1 MVIVSPLSVG
11 LFPFQMALTWL
22 IHGGDPKYLPVLGW
36 SSVTAFQL
44 TNHHLLKIST
54 ALRLLTPPMETP
66 DPPNDIPGALKQ
78 VVLTPHD
85 IPWSLRVVFFD
96 GTGNLKVLLSLGI
109 SMFWPNHVGSRLFSK
124 VLWAFIGHPPWFCRK
139 ITWKVRQMLRLKNML
154 LREIVE
160 AYYSRSCLEG
170 RKKSYDQ
177 GRPCSLGEPPS
188 HLWLF
193 GDKYSGYLG
202 RSHKKHKEKIK
213 KKCIKMKH
221 AFETL
226 IYWPFMELLTDD
238 LKSRFYFHGFSISH
252 PQEARSKHKTWS
264 FDVTWML
271 HDVRM

>member
-1 MVIVSPLSVG
+1 MVGPVGFWFQLLDRTSKEKPWKNVKRRNLSVSFG
-11 LFPFQMALTWL
+11 EFCLTW
-22 IHGGDPKYLPVLGW
+22 KCCVFVLVG
-36 SSVTAFQL
+36 
-44 TNHHLLKIST
+44 
-54 ALRLLTPPMETP
+54 TPTFWVY
-66 DPPNDIPGALKQ
+66 GFFF
-78 VVLTPHD
+78 
-85 IPWSLRVVFFD
+85 LRVKLE
-96 GTGNLKVLLSLGI
+96 GEKVGI

-226 IYWPFMELLTDD
+226 IWLTFYGAVDWRLEEQILLPR
-238 LKSRFYFHGFSISH
+238 LFYKSSSRGEI
-252 PQEARSKHKTWS
+252 QT
-264 FDVTWML
+264 
-271 HDVRM
+271 